1 MELKTV
7 TNDLLDKLARSIE
20 ENNGPKGFRSIIQ
33 LFIRFWDDNS
43 YRCLEMRRPM
53 T

>member
-7 TNDLLDKLARSIE
+7 TNGLLNKLARSIE

-33 LFIRFWDDNS
+33 LFIRFRDDNS
-43 YRCLEMRRPM
+43 YRFLEMRRLM